1 MDGLDEFLND
11 IGVNLN
17 STPNEET
24 HNDRINTLLGEVALI
39 HPQEQSE
46 PVAEEATNEAE
57 TTVPQEESQEAQ
69 GEPIEIVAQASWS
82 PEEPNSLS
90 DDAVND
96 ILGNL
101 GMSNGVDYELSVT
114 PSEGGNSGVI
124 YAGDGLLAQLH
135 SAPVSDMSFSYRSVT
150 EAMQEMVRAVEP
162 VVGAEPH
169 FVDEEDD
176 DFYDVDS
183 ESESSSVEEASEG
196 IPENSPTLTMDDSTS
211 RFSGTEWFDAIQT
224 KRVVIAGCGGI
235 GSWTTLQIARM
246 SPAALFLYDDDTVE
260 TANMSGQLFSRDDI
274 GRAKVDAMASMI
286 VKYTSTTHVYAV
298 RERFDSSTIPGT
310 IMICGFDNMAAR
322 KTFFESWKN
331 LVGSTADEEK
341 KNCLFI
347 DGRLSIDCLQVF
359 CMTGD
364 DEANMRR
371 YEEQFL
377 FNDSEADETICS
389 MKQTTYLACMIG
401 SIIVN
406 LFTNFVANSLDPV
419 IPYDL
424 PFFTEYDA
432 QNMIFKTEN

>member
-17 STPNEET
+17 SAPNEET
-24 HNDRINTLLGEVALI
+24 HNARINTLLGEVALI

-57 TTVPQEESQEAQ
+57 TTVPQEESQETQ
-69 GEPIEIVAQASWS
+69 GETIEIVAQASWS

-96 ILGNL
+96 ILENF
-101 GMSNGVDYELSVT
+101 GMSNNVDYELSIT
-114 PSEGGNSGVI
+114 PNEGVNSVVI
-124 YAGDGLLAQLH
+124 HAGEGLLAQLH
-135 SAPVSDMSFSYRSVT
+135 AVPVSDMSFNYASVA
-150 EAMQEMVRAVEP
+150 EAIQEIGDAVEP
-162 VVGAEPH
+162 VRAEPN

-224 KRVVIAGCGGI
+224 ERVVIAGCGGI

-274 GRAKVDAMASMI
+274 GKAKVDAMAAMI
-286 VKYTSTTHVYAV
+286 RKYTSTTNVYAV
-298 RERFDSSTIPGT
+298 RERFDSNTIPGT

>member
-1 MDGLDEFLND
+1 MDGIDALLND

-24 HNDRINTLLGEVALI
+24 HNDRIDTLLGEVALI

-46 PVAEEATNEAE
+46 PVVEEATNEAE
-57 TTVPQEESQEAQ
+57 STIPQEEPQEIYEETIG
-69 GEPIEIVAQASWS
+69 GEAQASWTLQQ
-82 PEEPNSLS
+82 PNSLS

-96 ILGNL
+96 ILGNF
-101 GMSNGVDYELSVT
+101 GMSNNVDYELSIT
-114 PSEGGNSGVI
+114 PNEGVNSVVI
-124 YAGDGLLAQLH
+124 HAGEGLLAQLH
-135 SAPVSDMSFSYRSVT
+135 SVPVSDMSFNYGSVA
-150 EAMQEMVRAVEP
+150 EAIQEIGDAVEP
-162 VVGAEPH
+162 VRAEPN
-169 FVDEEDD
+169 FVDLDD
-176 DFYDVDS
+176 DDDEYTDTDSS
-183 ESESSSVEEASEG
+183 ESESSSIDEGSEG
-196 IPENSPTLTMDDSTS
+196 IPENSPTLTMDESTS

-260 TANMSGQLFSRDDI
+260 TANMSGQLFSRNDI
-274 GRAKVDAMASMI
+274 GRHKVDAMASMI
-286 VKYTSTTHVYAV
+286 GKYTSTTHIYAV
-298 RERFDSSTIPGT
+298 HERFDSSTTPGT

-331 LVGSTADEEK
+331 LVGTTAEEEK

-406 LFTNFVANSLDPV
+406 LFTNFVANLLTNTF
-419 IPYDL
+419 I
-424 PFFTEYDA
+424 
-432 QNMIFKTEN
+432 

>member
-24 HNDRINTLLGEVALI
+24 HNERINTLLGEVALI

-46 PVAEEATNEAE
+46 PVVEEATNEAE
-57 TTVPQEESQEAQ
+57 STVPQEEPQETQ
-69 GEPIEIVAQASWS
+69 EETTGGEVQASWT
-82 PEEPNSLS
+82 PEQPNSLS
-90 DDAVND
+90 DDTVND
-96 ILGNL
+96 ILGNF
-101 GMSNGVDYELSVT
+101 GMSNNVDYELSIT
-114 PSEGGNSGVI
+114 PSEGGNSDVI
-124 YAGDGLLAQLH
+124 YAGDGLLAQLR
-135 SAPVSDMSFSYRSVT
+135 ATPVHDMSFDYSSVA
-150 EAMQEMVRAVEP
+150 EAIQEIADSVEP
-162 VVGAEPH
+162 VRAEPN
-169 FVDEEDD
+169 FVNEEDD
-176 DFYDVDS
+176 NFYDVDS
-183 ESESSSVEEASEG
+183 ESESSSIDEGSEG
-196 IPENSPTLTMDDSTS
+196 IPENSPTLTMDESTS

-274 GRAKVDAMASMI
+274 GRHKVDAMASMI
-286 VKYTSTTHVYAV
+286 GKYTSTTHVYAV
-298 RERFDSSTIPGT
+298 PERFDSSTIPGT

-347 DGRLSIDCLQVF
+347 DGRLSIDCLQVL

-406 LFTNFVANSLDPV
+406 LFTNFVAGSLDPV